1 MSQIKQKVQWPKLL
15 IASLIILHILP
26 IWVFRYFPS
35 QDGPAHV
42 YNAYV
47 LNSMPSTESVL
58 LRDYYQV
65 NLALFPNWISHLVL
79 AGLMYIVPPLIAE
92 KILLSLIIGL
102 LPISFFYFLNYST
115 NRTNREINFNLYG
128 FFGFLFSY
136 HYLLH
141 MGFYNFSLSVSL
153 YFFTLGYFSRY
164 YAEMALDRSGI
175 PKLSLLLLLCLM
187 TYFCHILSFT
197 LVVLSLTLFSVVKFY
212 PRHDESWA
220 SKWRQIAA
228 ILIALTLLY
237 LIVLNYLRTSGIN
250 QKNQQEEIG
259 QIWAR
264 LSNPDKWFY
273 LLNTQVLVYFTDA
286 HQLITRMMLVLLGL
300 LFIVTIYRRYIQ
312 KISGTSPEISDQ
324 RDLPYL
330 MLSGLLTLVY
340 FVMPWSI
347 GSGAWINDR
356 ISLFI
361 LPVLLPFLSQDFSK
375 HIRYSLL
382 ILIIGLSIGHLAISC
397 RYYYPLNKSI
407 QEFTSGVELIE
418 DNKIFLGL
426 SSDFSP
432 AVTNNAP
439 FTHNEY
445 VEPFVHVINY
455 YGLNNKC
462 ISLSN
467 YEAKYDYFPLNWKRK
482 HTGIIDYIVTWKLD
496 PNYPEACGD
505 NVRSTHN
512 LDVKEAA
519 NRLQFDYDLI
529 HTTDNLALYR
539 HKTNRK

>member
-1 MSQIKQKVQWPKLL
+1 M
-15 IASLIILHILP
+15 
-26 IWVFRYFPS
+26 
-35 QDGPAHV
+35 G
-42 YNAYV
+42 
-47 LNSMPSTESVL
+47 TEPGAEL
-58 LRDYYQV
+58 YQHWFETSPP
-65 NLALFPNWISHLVL
+65 LL
-79 AGLMYIVPPLIAE
+79 AGP
-92 KILLSLIIGL
+92 S
-102 LPISFFYFLNYST
+102 
-115 NRTNREINFNLYG
+115 
-128 FFGFLFSY
+128 
-136 HYLLH
+136 
-141 MGFYNFSLSVSL
+141 
-153 YFFTLGYFSRY
+153 
-164 YAEMALDRSGI
+164 
-175 PKLSLLLLLCLM
+175 
-187 TYFCHILSFT
+187 
-197 LVVLSLTLFSVVKFY
+197 SLTRFEMDNNFL
-212 PRHDESWA
+212 E
-220 SKWRQIAA
+220 
-228 ILIALTLLY
+228 T
-237 LIVLNYLRTSGIN
+237 
-250 QKNQQEEIG
+250 
-259 QIWAR
+259 
-264 LSNPDKWFY
+264 
-273 LLNTQVLVYFTDA
+273 
-286 HQLITRMMLVLLGL
+286 LVLLGL
-300 LFIVTIYRRYIQ
+300 LFMVTIYRQYTQ

-324 RDLPYL
+324 RGLPYL

-445 VEPFVHVINY
+445 VEPFVHVVNY
-455 YGLNNKC
+455 YGLNNRC

-505 NVRSTHN
+505 NVKSTHN
-512 LDVKEAA
+512 LDVKEVA

-539 HKTNRK
+539 HKTNRQ

>member
-1 MSQIKQKVQWPKLL
+1 M
-15 IASLIILHILP
+15 
-26 IWVFRYFPS
+26 
-35 QDGPAHV
+35 
-42 YNAYV
+42 
-47 LNSMPSTESVL
+47 
-58 LRDYYQV
+58 
-65 NLALFPNWISHLVL
+65 
-79 AGLMYIVPPLIAE
+79 
-92 KILLSLIIGL
+92 
-102 LPISFFYFLNYST
+102 
-115 NRTNREINFNLYG
+115 
-128 FFGFLFSY
+128 
-136 HYLLH
+136 
-141 MGFYNFSLSVSL
+141 
-153 YFFTLGYFSRY
+153 
-164 YAEMALDRSGI
+164 
-175 PKLSLLLLLCLM
+175 
-187 TYFCHILSFT
+187 
-197 LVVLSLTLFSVVKFY
+197 
-212 PRHDESWA
+212 
-220 SKWRQIAA
+220 
-228 ILIALTLLY
+228 
-237 LIVLNYLRTSGIN
+237 
-250 QKNQQEEIG
+250 
-259 QIWAR
+259 
-264 LSNPDKWFY
+264 SNPDKWFY

-324 RDLPYL
+324 RGLPYL

-361 LPVLLPFLSQDFSK
+361 FPVLLPFLSQDFSK

-445 VEPFVHVINY
+445 VEPFVHVVNY
-455 YGLNNKC
+455 YGLNNRC

-505 NVRSTHN
+505 NVKSTHN
-512 LDVKEAA
+512 LDVKEVA

-529 HTTDNLALYR
+529 HTTDNLALYC
-539 HKTNRK
+539 HKTNRQ